1 MKYLLMKEVSMQVS
15 THNEMSSD
23 KNSME
28 IYIVIAIAL
37 LIIVLGTYFY
47 NSQNSGN
54 SDPLSELV
62 ETQPIPAPIIES
74 TVLPI
79 EIIEEPPVI
88 EITELPE
95 KVTEVSPPVPE
106 ITDPVV
112 PLPTLD
118 DSDKLTLGT
127 AVELSW
133 VPSFGSLLN
142 KQDIIRNFVVFID
155 NLSREELVTKF
166 SPLKAPSQKFSVIE
180 LDDEIYLNE
189 DSYQRYDIYID
200 IINSINIEFAITQYK
215 KLQPL
220 FKQAYQ
226 ELGYPDSSFEQALS
240 QAISVMISAPI
251 IKQPIKLVAPSA
263 MYKFADP
270 ELEQLPSVQK
280 LMIRMGPNNMIK
292 LQPKLQ
298 QIQLILDELE

>member
-1 MKYLLMKEVSMQVS
+1 MAKTATK
-15 THNEMSSD
+15 TT
-23 KNSME
+23 KKATT
-28 IYIVIAIAL
+28 I
-37 LIIVLGTYFY
+37 
-47 NSQNSGN
+47 
-54 SDPLSELV
+54 LV
-62 ETQPIPAPIIES
+62 EDKLKALYQLQCVDSDIDKIR
-74 TVLPI
+74 V
-79 EIIEEPPVI
+79 VRG
-88 EITELPE
+88 ELPL
-95 KVTEVSPPVPE
+95 E
-106 ITDPVV
+106 IQDLEDDITGLNTRVDKYKDE
-112 PLPTLD
+112 LQTLD